1 MFVKEVYLMK
11 KVTRIIAAVLSLMML
26 TCAFVSCGE
35 DTANY
40 EKIFVYKFD
49 PDDPRD
55 KTPDNFVN
63 VTNDEELLAAINYLR
78 NNHPSEVLGRKNYGK
93 DFDMW
98 IYFNDDIDV
107 QLEAKT
113 EEFRDYIKNRSYYMR
128 DLRNDDGT
136 IEEYYVSL
144 GLPENEDDGYY
155 AEWLKSLS
163 ENEKIKKVYIL
174 YSYWV
179 VTPAD
184 V

>member
-1 MFVKEVYLMK
+1 MK

-63 VTNDEELLAAINYLR
+63 VTNDEELLAAINYLQ
-78 NNHPSEVLGRKNYGK
+78 NNHPSEVMGRKDYGK
-93 DFDMW
+93 DLNMD
-98 IYFNDDIDV
+98 IYFNDGIHAK
-107 QLEAKT
+107 LEVKT
-113 EEFRDYIKNRSYYMR
+113 DEFRDYTENRPYYIR
-128 DLRNDDGT
+128 ERKNDDGT
-136 IEEYYVSL
+136 IEYYVALEFSD
-144 GLPENEDDGYY
+144 NEDDEYY

-163 ENEKIKKVYIL
+163 ENEKIKKGRIFYL
-174 YSYWV
+174 YSV
-179 VTPAD
+179 PVPG
-184 V
+184 